1 MPKCCDRL
9 IRNHK
14 PHNHNKPKHTENTK
28 KTRHT
33 KTHLKN
39 TTKYF
44 KNAMKH
50 EWVWLGTLR
59 ELWLWINIKRK
70 CVPKINHSAIV
81 RTLLSLSLS
90 LSLSTM
96 AISLQLCR
104 IPTRT
109 DLFSP
114 ENFAGPAALRC
125 RKPLSVKCTADDSS
139 SSSSASVA
147 VDSDFDAK
155 VFRKNLT
162 RSKNYNRKGF
172 GYKEETLELMN
183 REYTSESHSLS
194 QSKVHIKLS

>member
-1 MPKCCDRL
+1 M
-9 IRNHK
+9 
-14 PHNHNKPKHTENTK
+14 
-28 KTRHT
+28 
-33 KTHLKN
+33 
-39 TTKYF
+39 
-44 KNAMKH
+44 A
-50 EWVWLGTLR
+50 V
-59 ELWLWINIKRK
+59 INIKRK

-81 RTLLSLSLS
+81 RTLLSLS

-114 ENFAGPAALRC
+114 ESLAGPAALRC

-139 SSSSASVA
+139 SSSSSSVA
-147 VDSDFDAK
+147 VESDFDAK

-172 GYKEETLELMN
+172 GHKEETLELMN

-194 QSKVHIKLS
+194 PKFISN